1 VDNSWV
7 IFVEI
12 IIAGVIFG
20 FLFFR
25 RKPKGDSDAGVRRVE
40 LKLSGAVLTPAV
52 ISVSFNHSTQLIVH
66 RFDAEPAEELFEIDD
81 LKVYALLPAFHS
93 IRSSAAPF
101 PLSWEVTA
109 RLGPS
114 PSYNLAL
121 LLLILMHLFHRR
133 VTQKNT
139 TPQSPTGGLY
149 ILLIHA

>member
-1 VDNSWV
+1 MDNSWV

-81 LKVYALLPAFHS
+81 LKVYALLPALHS
-93 IRSSAAPF
+93 TIIPF
-101 PLSWEVTA
+101 NPQQRGSFPIVLGGDRTA
-109 RLGPS
+109 GTLT
-114 PSYNLAL
+114 
-121 LLLILMHLFHRR
+121 
-133 VTQKNT
+133 VV
-139 TPQSPTGGLY
+139 
-149 ILLIHA
+149 